1 MKHIY
6 LTISVIFFASLV
18 SGCDGDNAK
27 KMLEKE
33 SSVFGK
39 LESSAE
45 NKQPEKEENQ
55 QDDTKTKSSV
65 FGNLE

>member
-18 SGCDGDNAK
+18 SGCDDDNAK

-33 SSVFGK
+33 SNVFGK

-45 NKQPEKEENQ
+45 NKRPEKKENQ